1 MITHF
6 TRRQAHYLSRTAI
19 VVVIAAMAAGCS
31 SHVDRFEGPIYT
43 GSTGNQKKILN
54 QGFEQ
59 PSFDDIAAGPTA
71 STVKRNKVESADLPP
86 ANGYSPPSTT
96 GSISK
101 SSRLSPTLKPIPTS
115 GGQSTLQAQAQ
126 AESGAQAPRTSRGWS
141 TAGGTHVTVTSG
153 DTLYSMSRR
162 YGVPQ
167 KVLADV
173 NGLDSAA
180 SLQAGQKI
188 VIPTY
193 SASPGR
199 SATNS
204 APVRLPPANG
214 EPSVTGTVPKS
225 AARLNTTLPR
235 PEPKPESVRVAS
247 VPATTVTDASV
258 GTPSRKPEDTA
269 AGAGRPTAKVGR
281 AEKAA
286 GEPSRVVTTER
297 VGSKKE
303 EKPEKVEVAALASN
317 AADPNEGRFRW
328 PVRGRI
334 ISEFGS
340 KPGGTRN
347 DGINLAVPEGTE
359 VKAADDGVVIYSGNE
374 LKGYGNLILV
384 RHSEGWVSAY
394 AHNSKLSVSR
404 GDSVRR
410 GDTIGYAGATGSVSQ
425 PQVHFELRKG
435 NKPVDP
441 MRYMSRG

>member
-1 MITHF
+1 MITHI

-19 VVVIAAMAAGCS
+19 AVVIAAMAAGCS

-43 GSTGNQKKILN
+43 GSTSNQKKILN

-71 STVKRNKVESADLPP
+71 SSVKRNKVESAALPP
-86 ANGYSPPSTT
+86 ANGYSAPSTT
-96 GSISK
+96 GSITK
-101 SSRLSPTLKPIPTS
+101 SSRLAPTLSPIPASS
-115 GGQSTLQAQAQ
+115 GSTTLQAQT
-126 AESGAQAPRTSRGWS
+126 QAPRTSRGWS
-141 TAGGTHVTVTSG
+141 TAGGTKVTVTSG

-162 YGVPQ
+162 YGVPE
-167 KVLADV
+167 KVLADL
-173 NGLDSAA
+173 NGLDSAT
-180 SLQAGQKI
+180 SLQAGQTI

-193 SASPGR
+193 SASGSR
-199 SATNS
+199 SASSS

-225 AARLNTTLPR
+225 AASLNSTLPR
-235 PEPKPESVRVAS
+235 PEPKPESVRVAA
-247 VPATTVTDASV
+247 VPASTVTDASV
-258 GTPSRKPEDTA
+258 GTPSSKPE
-269 AGAGRPTAKVGR
+269 GARVYSAPTARR
-281 AEKAA
+281 ASEPDSAPA
-286 GEPSRVVTTER
+286 EPSRVVTTKR
-297 VGSKKE
+297 IDPKNE
-303 EKPEKVEVAALASN
+303 EKPEKVEVAAVAN
-317 AADPNEGRFRW
+317 TARDPNEGRFRW

-441 MRYMSRG
+441 MRYMSQS